1 MCSKTP
7 FAISGDFSKNLPV
20 FFNIGTSGSY
30 SVIEIFPSVRFIAV
44 FDIFPKPEP
53 ASRILFPGNTLFVIP
68 RTLCSLSLPN
78 EMIELTLS

>member
-7 FAISGDFSKNLPV
+7 QDKSGVFSNNLLV

-30 SVIEIFPSVRFIAV
+30 KVIEIFPSHSFDAV

-53 ASRILFPGNTLFVIP
+53 ASRILFPGKTLPLIP
-68 RTLCSLSLPN
+68 LFLCSTSLPN
-78 EMIELTLS
+78 DIAEFTLS